1 MLVTNQKYDVNA
13 VVALK
18 LVNGDEV
25 VAKIIE
31 DTDTAYIVDTPMLV
45 VPSQQGLG
53 LIQSLFSAE
62 QGAKVTLS
70 KQHVMMTAPVIDQM
84 RDHYSKTTTGL
95 ETVRK
100 PGIIV

>member
-13 VVALK
+13 IVAFK
-18 LVNGDEV
+18 LSNGDEIIARV
-25 VAKIIE
+25 VE
-31 DTDTAYIVDTPMLV
+31 DNDTAFVVDSPCTV

-53 LIQSLFSAE
+53 LIQSIFSAE
-62 QGAKVTLS
+62 KDVKVNLN
-70 KQHVMMTAPVIDQM
+70 KNHVMMSAPVIDQM
-84 RDHYSKTTTGL
+84 RDHYSKTTTGI